1 MGRWYFQKL
10 IGMKNLLKTTVAI
23 LLFMAVNNLFAQP
36 RSPQG
41 IRLGMG
47 RSEGGDPDTAWISPD
62 KTAPD
67 IATYELYPTPARGK
81 GTQGSFLIYL
91 PNGYKTNTSKRYP
104 VIYFLH
110 EGNGNQSSAIWLME
124 KMDKAIFDG
133 KMPPVIVVGL
143 QALPIGWYVNA
154 NIGVQ
159 GVVSGPVEDVIIQ
172 NLVPYVDLN
181 YRTITN
187 ANGRGLEGWSMGG
200 FGATRLAF
208 KYPELFGFASSLS
221 GALINFKDER
231 NPQYLE
237 NTFGPSTGTE
247 AAKSEAFFNSVHPR
261 VYASANAEK
270 IKNHV
275 AVRFL
280 VGDQDWLYNN
290 QGNYI
295 TKNFSDYLDS
305 LGIKHEYT
313 VIKGVGHMLPDA
325 FDKGEAV
332 YPIDFWVNAF
342 GK

>member
-1 MGRWYFQKL
+1 
-10 IGMKNLLKTTVAI
+10 MKTSLKTTVVV
-23 LLFMAVNNLFAQP
+23 LLFMTVSNLFAQP
-36 RSPQG
+36 GLPQG
-41 IRLGMG
+41 LRAGIERPE
-47 RSEGGDPDTAWISPD
+47 SGDPDTAWISPD
-62 KTAPD
+62 ITASD

-81 GTQGSFLIYL
+81 GTQGSFFLYL
-91 PNGYKTNTSKRYP
+91 PKEYKTNTSKRYP

-110 EGNGNQSSAIWLME
+110 EGSGNQRSATWLME
-124 KMDKAIFDG
+124 KMDKAIYEG
-133 KMPPVIVVGL
+133 KMPPVIVVGV

-159 GVVSGPVEDVIIQ
+159 RVVSGPVEDVIIK
-172 NLVPYVDLN
+172 NLVPYIDFN
-181 YRTITN
+181 YRTV
-187 ANGRGLEGWSMGG
+187 AHAKGRGLEGWSMGG

-208 KYPELFGFASSLS
+208 KYPELFGFASSLA

-247 AAKSEAFFNSVHPR
+247 ATKSEAFFNSVHPR

-275 AVRFL
+275 AVRLL

-305 LGIKHEYT
+305 LGIGHEYT
-313 VIKGVGHMLPDA
+313 VIKGVGHMLPNA
-325 FDKGEAV
+325 FEKGEVV
-332 YPIDFWVNAF
+332 YPIDFWVDAF

>member
-1 MGRWYFQKL
+1 
-10 IGMKNLLKTTVAI
+10 MKNHLKTTVTI
-23 LLFMAVNNLFAQP
+23 LLFVAVTHLFAQSP
-36 RSPQG
+36 RAPQG
-41 IRLGMG
+41 IQSGK
-47 RSEGGDPDTAWISPD
+47 EKPEDGDPDTAWISPD
-62 KTAPD
+62 ITAPD
-67 IATYELYPTPARGK
+67 IAKYELYPTPARGK

-91 PNGYKTNTSKRYP
+91 PKDYNTNTTKRYP

-110 EGNGNQSSAIWLME
+110 EGNGNQRSATWLME
-124 KMDKAIFDG
+124 KIDKAIFDG
-133 KMPPVIVVGL
+133 KMPPVIVVGI

-159 GVVSGPVEDVIIQ
+159 GVTSGPVEDVIIK
-172 NLVPYVDLN
+172 NLVPYIDLN
-181 YRTITN
+181 YRTMAN

-200 FGATRLAF
+200 FGAIRLAF
-208 KYPELFGFASSLS
+208 KFPELFGFASSLA

-247 AAKSEAFFNSVHPR
+247 STKSEAFFNSVHPR
-261 VYASANAEK
+261 VYASANAKK

-275 AVRFL
+275 AVRLL

-295 TKNFSDYLDS
+295 TKNFSDYLNS
-305 LGIKHEYT
+305 LDIKHEYT
-313 VIKGVGHMLPDA
+313 VIKGVGHNLPVA

-332 YPIDFWVNAF
+332 YPIEFWVNAF